1 MKTKKLLALI
11 LSSCMILPMAACAK
25 KSQKTSN
32 INTAGDHPSDQTA
45 IFELTNA
52 QLPNNS
58 VSEDELKKAYSK
70 FVFGVLQRC
79 LANAHGSNV
88 LISSDSILFALDLA
102 ASGANGETLD
112 QMLQTMMPGVPNEQG
127 FQFAV
132 DRMDDLS
139 GDQLKIANSAWINSK
154 YNDTVYKDYYSS
166 VQDNF
171 DAEVQSI
178 KFDNDATK
186 TINKWVSDKTDG
198 MIKELID
205 SVDSRELMILINAIC
220 FDAKWE
226 EPYKE
231 NNVDDGC
238 FYETDGSEHTVTF
251 LKGSQE
257 DADYLECDSASGF
270 LKEYKGGKY
279 AFLTILPNDA
289 EIDINEFMQDFT
301 PDEYW
306 DLWESRDSNVQLV
319 YRFPEFKAEYATSL
333 AGTLRDMGMED
344 AFSRNADFSNMTS
357 EAVLIDEVIHKTYI
371 EVNAQG
377 TRAAA
382 ATAVEIKTHSASI
395 ADPFEEIKYV
405 ICDRPFAYAIVDT
418 DTGLPVFLGTV
429 ETVDR

>member
-11 LSSCMILPMAACAK
+11 LSSCMVLPMAACAK
-25 KSQKTSN
+25 KKDNGSN
-32 INTAGDHPSDQTA
+32 VRTAGDHPSDQTA

-52 QLPNNS
+52 QLPNDS

-79 LANAHGSNV
+79 LANAHGKNV

-132 DRMDDLS
+132 DRMDDLAS
-139 GDQLKIANSAWINSK
+139 RQLTIANSAWINDDSK
-154 YNDTVYKDYYSS
+154 ADVYQDYLSF
-166 VQDNF
+166 VQKNF
-171 DAEVQSI
+171 DAEVQSV
-178 KFDNDATK
+178 KFDKNAAK
-186 TINKWVSDKTDG
+186 TINKWVEEKTDG

-205 SVDSRELMILINAIC
+205 DVDSTELMVLINAIC

-226 EPYKE
+226 KQFEA
-231 NNVDDGC
+231 DDVNDNS
-238 FYETDGSEHTVTF
+238 FYEADGSEHWVSF
-251 LKGSQE
+251 LSGTQE
-257 DADYLECDSASGF
+257 DADYIECDSATGF
-270 LKEYKGGKY
+270 VKEYEGGKY

-289 EIDINEFMQDFT
+289 EADINEFMQDFT

-306 DLWESRDSNVQLV
+306 ELWESRSSSTQLV
-319 YRFPEFKAEYATSL
+319 YRFPEFKTEYGTSL
-333 AGTLRDMGMED
+333 ARTLQDMGMEE
-344 AFSRNADFSNMTS
+344 AFSRRADFTNMTS
-357 EAVLIDEVIHKTYI
+357 EPVLISDVIHKTYI
-371 EVNAQG
+371 EVSAQG

-382 ATAVEIKTHSASI
+382 ATAIEIKTHSMAI

-418 DTGLPVFLGTV
+418 ETGLPVFLGTI
-429 ETVDR
+429 ETVD